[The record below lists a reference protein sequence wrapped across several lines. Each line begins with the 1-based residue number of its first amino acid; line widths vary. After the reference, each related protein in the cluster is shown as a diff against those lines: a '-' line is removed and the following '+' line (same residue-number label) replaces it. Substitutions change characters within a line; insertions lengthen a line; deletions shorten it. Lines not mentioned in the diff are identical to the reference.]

1 VNRSILGRVFSI
13 LFLFYA
19 LAYGAFLV
27 YSLAVFTADR
37 ALPAFQWQ
45 YAARQAFLLFVD
57 YLIPVHVSGIVVAFS
72 LGNRAGRTG
81 PARNPQQSFA
91 RFVSS
96 ALAAF
101 IFLTIVY
108 TVLYEG
114 LAPAQRGALA
124 DMEHQSTLARQFLE
138 LANANRKKGDFASA
152 LDYAEMY
159 LRIDKTNQQVLQLDQ
174 ELQSQASK
182 KQLKEQPVTAP
193 QPAVPQGLD
202 ATALL
207 EKARYYYSQEDFFS
221 AHYYATQAST
231 LEPGRTDAL
240 RLAALAW
247 DKITSVT
254 PSQQEVEAAQLYQKK
269 KEAYSTLMSG
279 SPLTAYYAFTA
290 LASQYPKDNDIAE
303 YLEESRRKVMEST
316 FFIDEAER
324 AALLPGTDNIL
335 FLNSDEKG
343 PPEAVAIG
351 KLVESGGEVYAQNV
365 EALRYQIDGTVVYHF
380 TARYGKLS
388 GGMLLLH
395 AIDRNNPRLQY
406 MPIYSVGTRAKADQ
420 AVLALKPTVEELHA
434 LSIDRGAIPTLS
446 LASLWRMK
454 GTLADFGLMKQELSV
469 QIVMDALMPFVFLT
483 LSFLAVSFGW
493 ALRARYLARPPLALF
508 IFVPLAPFVVSLL
521 SLLWVFAHRIFL
533 GFIVLAFGLGAALA
547 ACAILEMVVL
557 VIALIMLAGQT
568 AS

>member
-1 VNRSILGRVFSI
+1 MNRSILGRVFSI

-335 FLNSDEKG
+335 FLNSDEKDPPKPWPSESSWNPAGRCTRRTWKHSDTRSTAPSSITSRPDTGSSPAGCSFCTPSTGTTPGSNTCPFTPSAPG
-343 PPEAVAIG
+343 PRRTKPCWP
-351 KLVESGGEVYAQNV
+351 S
-365 EALRYQIDGTVVYHF
+365 
-380 TARYGKLS
+380 S
-388 GGMLLLH
+388 PPS
-395 AIDRNNPRLQY
+395 RNC
-406 MPIYSVGTRAKADQ
+406 TRS
-420 AVLALKPTVEELHA
+420 P
-434 LSIDRGAIPTLS
+434 
-446 LASLWRMK
+446 
-454 GTLADFGLMKQELSV
+454 
-469 QIVMDALMPFVFLT
+469 
-483 LSFLAVSFGW
+483 
-493 ALRARYLARPPLALF
+493 
-508 IFVPLAPFVVSLL
+508 
-521 SLLWVFAHRIFL
+521 
-533 GFIVLAFGLGAALA
+533 
-547 ACAILEMVVL
+547 
-557 VIALIMLAGQT
+557 
-568 AS
+568 